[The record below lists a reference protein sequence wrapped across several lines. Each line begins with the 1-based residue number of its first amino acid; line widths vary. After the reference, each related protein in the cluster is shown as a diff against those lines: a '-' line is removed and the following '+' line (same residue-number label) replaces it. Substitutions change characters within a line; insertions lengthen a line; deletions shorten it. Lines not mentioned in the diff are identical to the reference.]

1 MEKETRM
8 IIIEK
13 DSFWSRYA
21 NKIVSSQIQ
30 LNFLFYFYV
39 TASSAVVRLN
49 FIKSAQC
56 QIRNNFKIGE
66 MTFLRRLSIFEGST
80 LTSISPYL
88 G

>member
-1 MEKETRM
+1 MEKETIM

-21 NKIVSSQIQ
+21 NK
-30 LNFLFYFYV
+30 LFLPNPTEFSLLFLCNRV
-39 TASSAVVRLN
+39 FSCSKVK
-49 FIKSAQC
+49 FIKSAQR